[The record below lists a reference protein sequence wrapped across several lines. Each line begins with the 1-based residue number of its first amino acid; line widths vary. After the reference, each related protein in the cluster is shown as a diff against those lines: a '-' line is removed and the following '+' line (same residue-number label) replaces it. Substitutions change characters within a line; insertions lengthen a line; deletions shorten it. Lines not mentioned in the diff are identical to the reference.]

1 MKKKFRAEPGKGVTS
16 STDVSDAFKDA
27 LENLLYQEYQNISFD
42 EDYDADRV
50 ADSVI
55 THLDVLKEEWEEDN
69 EEQYPRSWKSIARNY
84 VHDHFDDY
92 EWSL

>member
-1 MKKKFRAEPGKGVTS
+1 MSRTFKAIPSKGVTS

-42 EDYDADRV
+42 ENYTPDKV

-55 THLDVLKEEWEEDN
+55 THLDVLKDEWEEDN
-69 EEQYPRSWKSIARNY
+69 EEQYPRRWKSIARNY
-84 VHDHFDDY
+84 VYDHFYDY
-92 EWSL
+92 EWEL